1 MNASSTAVSLAE
13 PAGGPAASPSAAT
26 PGAGTPRIVSDCL
39 PYGETVVLRGNVVR
53 PASAPASPPP
63 TQKRKAGAPPAKP
76 AWTFELEAARCV
88 VDLRH
93 GKNPAKHPVSSL
105 LLMPI
110 AGATDVPPTV
120 DGRVVEAT
128 GVLVGIV
135 SGENLHV
142 LYVVRE
148 LTTASPVGTP

>member
-1 MNASSTAVSLAE
+1 
-13 PAGGPAASPSAAT
+13 
-26 PGAGTPRIVSDCL
+26 VSDCL
-39 PYGETVVLRGNVVR
+39 PYGETVVLRGTVLR
-53 PASAPASPPP
+53 PAPASASTPPP
-63 TQKRKAGAPPAKP
+63 QKRKAGAPAGKP

-88 VDLRH
+88 VDMRK
-93 GKNPAKHPVSSL
+93 GKDLAKHPVSSL

-110 AGATDVPPTV
+110 AGATNVPPTV
-120 DGRVVEAT
+120 EGRLVDAT

-148 LTTASPVGTP
+148 ITAGSPVGTP